1 MKKTEKKK
9 EKEKLMVTIEVWKW
23 KLKERIGF
31 KFQIKCNVG
40 GIESLEV
47 KDWGLVLELDSK
59 LQKDFFLETD
69 WELYYFKYF
78 M

>member
-1 MKKTEKKK
+1 
-9 EKEKLMVTIEVWKW
+9 MVTIEVWKW

-40 GIESLEV
+40 DIESLEV
-47 KDWGLVLELDSK
+47 EDWGLVLELDSK
-59 LQKDFFLETD
+59 LQKDVFFIETD

>member
-1 MKKTEKKK
+1 
-9 EKEKLMVTIEVWKW
+9 MVTIEVWK
-23 KLKERIGF
+23 LKSKQRIGF